1 MILRPITLIGII
13 VSMVA
18 GVVLGVVTYR
28 SLDWQPRASQD
39 RVLAE
44 IVDQVGA
51 HYVKDVP
58 RQKLI
63 SDAIDGML
71 RGLDEH
77 SSYLDADGY
86 DAIQEETTGR
96 FGGIGIEIG
105 LVDGYVTVIAP
116 MDDTPAERAGVA
128 AGDRI
133 TRINGKSMRG
143 TSLVDAID
151 ALRGP
156 PGSDVDVRFLRLPRT
171 GSAADGV
178 TIDRTLTRATIRVAS
193 VTGRLLEPGIGYVR
207 IAQFQ
212 LRTGDELEK
221 MLTELEIENGAALDG
236 AVLDLRNNPGG
247 ILGASVKVADAF
259 LDDGLIVYTEGR
271 LETRELTFRAAP
283 GDLLDGK
290 PVAVLINGGSASAS
304 EIVAG
309 ALQDHDR
316 ATVLGSKSFGKG
328 TVQSVIPLA
337 NERAI
342 KITTAHYF
350 TPNGRS
356 IHATGIEPDIIVPR
370 GDDFATYRERIL
382 NLAIDAIKNA
392 EGRAG

>member
-1 MILRPITLIGII
+1 MVLRPITLLGII

-28 SLDWQPRASQD
+28 SLDWQPAIAND

-51 HYVKDVP
+51 HYIEDVP

-86 DAIQEETTGR
+86 ENIQEETTGR
-96 FGGIGIEIG
+96 FGGIGIEVG
-105 LVDGYVTVIAP
+105 LVDGFITVIAP
-116 MDDTPAERAGVA
+116 MDDTPAMRAGVA

-133 TRINGKSMRG
+133 TRIDGKAMRG
-143 TSLVDAID
+143 TRLMDAID
-151 ALRGP
+151 ALRGE
-156 PGSDVDVRFLRLPRT
+156 PGSTVDVRFLRLPR
-171 GSAADGV
+171 GGDPEQGV
-178 TIDRTLTRATIRVAS
+178 IIDRSLTRATIRVAS
-193 VTGRLLEPGIGYVR
+193 VTGRLLEPGIAYVR

-212 LRTGDELEK
+212 LRTGQELDR
-221 MLTELEIENGAALDG
+221 MLARLSDENGAELDG

-259 LDDGLIVYTEGR
+259 LDEGLIVYTEGR
-271 LETRELTFRAAP
+271 LASRELTFSATP
-283 GDLLDGK
+283 GDALDGR
-290 PVAVLINGGSASAS
+290 PIAVLINGGSASAS

-309 ALQDHDR
+309 ALQDHGR

-356 IHATGIEPDIIVPR
+356 IHEKGIEPDIVVPL
-370 GDDFATYRERIL
+370 GDDLVRYRE
-382 NLAIDAIKNA
+382 NLMTEAVQSIRNR
-392 EGRAG
+392 RAG